1 MKILIQLMNGGS
13 DNSAMR
19 RMIILKMRNILI
31 DTKDIKKSSYIW
43 NVIAYTGNS
52 FQSMLLLL
60 VISRKG
66 NMTDAA
72 MFSIAFTVA
81 SMLVFMGKYAVR
93 NYQVS
98 DIQMEY
104 TYGDY
109 VCARVVTMSGMALAS
124 VFYLV
129 FCYFNKDYSA
139 DKIICVILMLGPR
152 FLEAAEDVLHGDLQR
167 HGRLDVAAKI
177 WAIRTWGYI
186 ICFTV
191 LYWLT
196 DGIIAAAGGSL
207 FVSAVVCVLL
217 NYTVRN
223 LFPRDMTHERGKVWM
238 LLKNCFPLAVST
250 FTLVYM
256 ANSPKYAVDAVFTSE
271 EQACFNIV
279 FMPVFVITLLGNY
292 IYNPIVKSLAS
303 LWKDKQIS
311 RIKSIMYRQTM
322 ILMLFAGVVALCG
335 KWFGVRLLGIV
346 YKVTLDQY
354 ETEFVLLM
362 IAGGA
367 LAVFNF
373 LVVISTVIRK
383 QRILLYISVAFS
395 LILLLGNKIMLLY
408 WGIKC
413 MCLFY
418 ALVMAGM
425 SVVTFLLDIKFVNA
439 GSGGEMWNV
448 KK

>member
-1 MKILIQLMNGGS
+1 
-13 DNSAMR
+13 
-19 RMIILKMRNILI
+19 MRNLLI
-31 DTKDIKKSSYIW
+31 DAKDIKKSSYIW

-60 VISRKG
+60 VISRQG

-72 MFSIAFTVA
+72 MFSIAFAVA
-81 SMLVFMGKYAVR
+81 SMLVFIGKYAVR

-98 DIQMEY
+98 DIRMDY
-104 TYGDY
+104 TYADY
-109 VCARVVTMSGMALAS
+109 VYARVVTMLGMAFAS
-124 VFYLV
+124 VFYLI
-129 FCYFNKDYSA
+129 FCYFYKNYSV

-152 FLEAAEDVLHGDLQR
+152 FLEAAEDVFHGDLQR

-186 ICFTV
+186 ICFAV

-196 DGIIAAAGGSL
+196 GRIITAAGGSL
-207 FVSAVVCVLL
+207 LVAVGVCVVL
-217 NYTVRN
+217 NYIVRD
-223 LFPRDMTHERGKVWM
+223 LFPKDMTRERGKVWM

-250 FTLVYM
+250 FTIVYM
-256 ANSPKYAVDAVFTSE
+256 ANSPKYTVDAVFTSE

-279 FMPVFVITLLGNY
+279 FMPVFVISLLGNY

-311 RIKSIMYRQTM
+311 KIKAIMYRQTM
-322 ILMLFAGVVALCG
+322 ILLLFTGVVALCG

-346 YKVTLDQY
+346 YKVTLNHY

-383 QRILLYISVAFS
+383 QRILLYISVVFS
-395 LILLLGNKIMLLY
+395 GILLLGNKIVLLH
-408 WGIKC
+408 WGVKC

-418 ALVMAGM
+418 ALVMTGM
-425 SVVTFLLDIKFVNA
+425 SVIMFLLDIKYVNTGNA
-439 GSGGEMWNV
+439 GEMRYV

>member
-1 MKILIQLMNGGS
+1 
-13 DNSAMR
+13 
-19 RMIILKMRNILI
+19 MRNLLT

-60 VISRKG
+60 VISRQG

-72 MFSIAFTVA
+72 MFSIAFTA
-81 SMLVFMGKYAVR
+81 ANMLLYIGKYAVR

-98 DIQMEY
+98 DVQMEY

-109 VCARVVTMSGMALAS
+109 MYARVVTMSGMILAS
-124 VFYLV
+124 VFYLA
-129 FCYFNKDYSA
+129 FCYLNKDYSA

-152 FLEAAEDVLHGDLQR
+152 FLETAEDVLHGDLQK
-167 HGRLDVAAKI
+167 HGRLDIASKI

-186 ICFTV
+186 ICFAV

-196 DGIIAAAGGSL
+196 DSIVAAAGGSL
-207 FVSAVVCVLL
+207 LVSTVVCVLL
-217 NYTVRN
+217 NYTVLG
-223 LFPRDMTHERGKVWM
+223 LFPKDMIHEWGKVRM

-250 FTLVYM
+250 FTVVYM
-256 ANSPKYAVDAVFTSE
+256 SNSPKYTVDAVFTSE

-279 FMPVFVITLLGNY
+279 FMPVFVISLLGNY

-311 RIKSIMYRQTM
+311 KIKRIMYRQTT
-322 ILMLFAGVVALCG
+322 ILVLFAGVVALFG
-335 KWFGVRLLGIV
+335 KWFGVRLLGLV
-346 YKVTLDQY
+346 YKVTLDHY

-362 IAGGA
+362 LAGGA

-383 QRILLYISVAFS
+383 QRILLYISVVFS
-395 LILLLGNKIMLLY
+395 LILLLGNKIMLLH

-418 ALVMAGM
+418 ALVMTGM
-425 SVVTFLLDIKFVNA
+425 TVVTFLLDIRYVNA
-439 GSGGEMWNV
+439 GSGGETRNV
-448 KK
+448 KKYY

>member
-1 MKILIQLMNGGS
+1 MISGS

-19 RMIILKMRNILI
+19 RMIILKMRNLLI
-31 DTKDIKKSSYIW
+31 DTKDIKKASYIW

-109 VCARVVTMSGMALAS
+109 VYARVVTMLGMTLAS
-124 VFYLV
+124 VFYLT
-129 FCYFNKDYSA
+129 FCYFYKGYSA

-152 FLEAAEDVLHGDLQR
+152 FLEAGEDVLHGDMQR
-167 HGRLDVAAKI
+167 QGRLDIASKI

-186 ICFTV
+186 FCFAV

-196 DGIIAAAGGSL
+196 DRIIAAAGGSL
-207 FVSAVVCVLL
+207 LVAAGVCVLL
-217 NYTVRN
+217 NYSVHD
-223 LFPRDMTHERGKVWM
+223 LFPKDMTCERGRVWM

-250 FTLVYM
+250 FTMVYM
-256 ANSPKYAVDAVFTSE
+256 ANSPKYTVDAVFTSE

-279 FMPVFVITLLGNY
+279 FMPVFVISLLGNY

-311 RIKSIMYRQTM
+311 KIKRIMYRQTM
-322 ILMLFAGVVALCG
+322 ILMLFSGVVALCG

-346 YKVTLDQY
+346 YKVTLDRY
-354 ETEFVLLM
+354 ETEFILLM

-383 QRILLYISVAFS
+383 QRILLYISIVFS
-395 LILLLGNKIMLLY
+395 VVLLLGNKIVLLH
-408 WGIKC
+408 WGIEC

-418 ALVMAGM
+418 ALVMTVM
-425 SVVTFLLDIKFVNA
+425 SVVTFFLDIKYVNA
-439 GSGGEMWNV
+439 GSGEEMR
-448 KK
+448 